1 MSKRNLKEEP
11 SLLTQ
16 PNVKKS
22 RLVDEGPKF
31 YVSSQEELDINILRF
46 QNRKLS
52 ERLET
57 RIKIESDLRTR
68 IEQLEKKQTST
79 EAVVF
84 VVNRYWNQ
92 FNEDLR
98 ILLQRFDSQVSEDA
112 EDERAKQ
119 RDEATINFLSL
130 LSNWDKEEL
139 EESLQQRVEVST
151 RAVAKILQAFD
162 RCVHRNEKINCILN
176 GEFFAFYSGRV
187 VLLTELVQCTQ
198 ETMRTKTARS

>member
-1 MSKRNLKEEP
+1 MKDESVVAQP
-11 SLLTQ
+11 S
-16 PNVKKS
+16 VKKS

-57 RIKIESDLRTR
+57 RIKIESDLRAR

-79 EAVVF
+79 EAIVF

-98 ILLQRFDSQVSEDA
+98 ILLQRFDSHVSTDA
-112 EDERAKQ
+112 EDEQTIQ
-119 RDEATINFLSL
+119 RNEATINFLSL

-162 RCVHRNEKINCILN
+162 RCVHRNERFNCLLN
-176 GEFFAFYSGRV
+176 GKLIHV
-187 VLLTELVQCTQ
+187 
-198 ETMRTKTARS
+198 

>member
-1 MSKRNLKEEP
+1 MSKRNLKEDP
-11 SLLTQ
+11 LTSP
-16 PNVKKS
+16 PNPKKS
-22 RLVDEGPKF
+22 RSVDEGPKF
-31 YVSSQEELDINILRF
+31 HVSSQEELDINILKF

-57 RIKIESDLRTR
+57 RIKIESDLRAR

-98 ILLQRFDSQVSEDA
+98 ILLQRFDSQVTDESE
-112 EDERAKQ
+112 EQRIQ
-119 RDEATINFLSL
+119 RDEATSNFLSL
-130 LSNWDKEEL
+130 LSNWDKDEL

-162 RCVHRNEKINCILN
+162 RCVQRNDKISNLLN
-176 GEFFAFYSGRV
+176 G
-187 VLLTELVQCTQ
+187 
-198 ETMRTKTARS
+198 